1 MTALTD
7 MAASRNGYIT
17 SAQATDA
24 GIPRRELTEA
34 VRSGEL
40 VQVDRGLY
48 ALPAY
53 GRTPSTSCSTASRA
67 EFSRTTRL
75 SSFTT

>member
-17 SAQATDA
+17 SAPAADA

-34 VRSGEL
+34 VHSGEL
-40 VQVDRGLY
+40 VQVDCGLY
-48 ALPAY
+48 VLRGIWEDPLY
-53 GRTPSTSCSTASRA
+53 VV
-67 EFSRTTRL
+67 
-75 SSFTT
+75 

>member
-17 SAQATDA
+17 SAQATGA

-48 ALPAY
+48 ALP
-53 GRTPSTSCSTASRA
+53 GIWEDPSTSCSTAFRA
-67 EFSRTTRL
+67 EFSRTTRR